1 MTPISSDVAWTQQG
15 VSGLEVIRSRVATD
29 ETLILGQV
37 DVLTARQDR
46 LMKQDAAIEI
56 PKL

>member
-15 VSGLEVIRSRVATD
+15 VSGLEVIRSWVATD
-29 ETLILGQV
+29 KTLILGQV

>member
-15 VSGLEVIRSRVATD
+15 VSGLEAIRSRVATD
-29 ETLILGQV
+29 KPLILGQV
-37 DVLTARQDR
+37 DVLEARQER

-56 PKL
+56 PKH